1 MPKAKTVLQAVV
13 NAANAQTVFTSNFSA
28 INHLYPLSS
37 YVLRNELSRVD
48 DQTSWSIIQHHF
60 YLCLVSERD
69 SEAALMLQRMTERF
83 GEDCERVVVAKS
95 QFLEATEGL
104 QEAEK
109 FLASR
114 NENEI
119 VCGLVSAS
127 FSLRFLIL
135 YSF

>member
-1 MPKAKTVLQAVV
+1 MPKPKSILEVVV
-13 NAANAQTVFTSNFSA
+13 NAANAQTAFTATYSN
-28 INHLYPLSS
+28 INYLFPLSS

-60 YLCLVSERD
+60 YLCLVSKRD
-69 SEAALMLQRMTERF
+69 SEAALMLQRITERF

-104 QEAEK
+104 KEAEE

-127 FSLRFLIL
+127 F
-135 YSF
+135 